1 MRNAVLAFELYR
13 DVKAA
18 RKAVRKGWRTV
29 EALAGDAIGCVKK
42 APLMFVG
49 FAVGM
54 AFGLGTATGWLVSRK

>member
-29 EALAGDAIGCVKK
+29 EALAGDATACVKK
-42 APLMFVG
+42 EPLMFLG
-49 FAVGM
+49 FAVGL